1 MVAMLNIPLSKYVKI
16 TIQGANWEV
25 TSVELLYW
33 RMLFYVTQVKAVNT
47 TLPWNVLGALP
58 ETMQTA
64 WGSLFGPL
72 KLRSGDRLLVR
83 GGTITIGL
91 AAIGLAKQHGA
102 FVIATSRKPE
112 REVMLRE
119 QGADDVIID
128 TGSIAEEVKA
138 RYPEGV
144 DKVLELVG
152 VTTM

>member
-1 MVAMLNIPLSKYVKI
+1 MSQ
-16 TIQGANWEV
+16 IQGANWEV
-25 TSVELLYW
+25 ALVELLYW